1 MGGFTEGVLESPF
14 SFYFFNGKSDFSN
27 LMSMLLLVA
36 LKLQENAFFLTRAFL
51 PTTNTAEPTRYLQ
64 YDIYYS
70 ILYLSSS
77 YMSVFC
83 FLIDAVI
90 NIFAGEDP

>member
-36 LKLQENAFFLTRAFL
+36 LKHQENAFFSNKSL
-51 PTTNTAEPTRYLQ
+51 
-64 YDIYYS
+64 
-70 ILYLSSS
+70 
-77 YMSVFC
+77 
-83 FLIDAVI
+83 
-90 NIFAGEDP
+90 FANY

>member
-1 MGGFTEGVLESPF
+1 
-14 SFYFFNGKSDFSN
+14 
-27 LMSMLLLVA
+27 MSMLLLVA
-36 LKLQENAFFLTRAFL
+36 LELQENTFFSNKSLFANYY
-51 PTTNTAEPTRYLQ
+51 NTAEPTRYLQ

-83 FLIDAVI
+83 FLMDAVI